1 MVGLRKVLFRFFFSL
16 SILILA
22 PAYLFSQ
29 DTISIMVEEEEYLPI
44 KIEEEDD
51 YSPVEKEEMN
61 NYLPAQEV
69 PDSIYVDSN
78 PKPLYE
84 LNIRTRLVKPEPN
97 LNYPDTIILDNLPL
111 SFVFEGKPLD
121 EIKISSEVLTKSSLL
136 SIDNMPRIFADNK
149 GLGALRKR
157 AYYYILYNRSDL
169 IKYTHRDFPEE
180 VEKIKEIEPTN
191 LFQLLFAV
199 EYDPQKTD
207 APTDKPGRF
216 TPKRKYWFVNGSSK
230 IQFSQNYISDT
241 WYKGGADNLNL
252 LSIQNL
258 TINYKKDKIQF
269 NNTLNWK
276 VQLFNYIVEEAI
288 EGSDKK
294 KKTNQYRIGEELFR
308 IFTDLGLQAIGNWSY
323 STNVE
328 VKTQFLL
335 NRPNKEVLSSFLS
348 PLYVNLGVLGMK
360 YNATKVFSEKTGKK
374 IVVTASVSPF
384 SVESIFVMNDSINVK
399 RFKIEEGKKSKI
411 ELGSTI
417 NANIIM
423 NFNKN
428 TKLTSRFKFFTD
440 YKNSNIIESE
450 NVLDMPL
457 NRYFSTTLNFYLRYD
472 DFATPRPAGGSK
484 WGDFQL
490 NELISF
496 GFNYSW

>member
-1 MVGLRKVLFRFFFSL
+1 MMGLAKVVFRFFISL
-16 SILILA
+16 SIFIFT

-29 DTISIMVEEEEYLPI
+29 DTIFIVAEEDSLPIEIEVEE
-44 KIEEEDD
+44 D
-51 YSPVEKEEMN
+51 YSPMEEERLN
-61 NYLPAQEV
+61 DRLPV
-69 PDSIYVDSN
+69 PEIQDSLRADSDQVN
-78 PKPLYE
+78 PYGT
-84 LNIRTRLVKPEPN
+84 NIRSRLIKPEPD

-111 SFVFEGKPLD
+111 SFVFEGKPID
-121 EIKISSEVLTKSSLL
+121 EIKLSIEKPVKSPLF

-149 GLGALRKR
+149 RIGALQKH
-157 AYYYILYNRSDL
+157 AYYQILHNRLDL

-216 TPKRKYWFVNGSSK
+216 TPKRKYWFANGSSK

-241 WYKGGADNLNL
+241 WYKGGTDNLNL

-360 YNATKVFSEKTGKK
+360 YNATKVFSEKMGKK

-399 RFKIEEGKKSKI
+399 RFKLEEGKKSKI

-417 NANIIM
+417 NANIII
-423 NFNKN
+423 NFNKR
-428 TKLTSRFKFFTD
+428 TTLTSRFKFFTD
-440 YKNSNIIESE
+440 YKNTNTIESE